1 MRNYIFVFLLIGV
14 VAINY
19 SQDINRQWLGLTYK
33 ALDSENSRLNLSQL
47 LRWRTG
53 NFNQAITEA
62 DFKTDLFRNF
72 SGGLELRY
80 ILDKDREGAIQ
91 GNRSGGRIRF
101 NLYHKTEIGRWDVS
115 QRAGIQYF
123 RRFDDG
129 ANRMILRFRPE
140 ITPRIRNFKH
150 DPTLGAEIFVPLESG
165 SDYSI
170 RYGLSAPFDFDR
182 NQFELGYYF
191 EHTGKVS
198 NGNENQ
204 HIIALK
210 YKRKR

>member
-1 MRNYIFVFLLIGV
+1 MKRYLPLLISLLFFHLSNGQ
-14 VAINY
+14 N
-19 SQDINRQWLGLTYK
+19 INREWLGLTYE

-47 LRWRTG
+47 LRWRSG

-62 DFKTDLFRNF
+62 DFKTDLFGDF

-80 ILDKDREGAIQ
+80 ILDIDREGAIQ

-129 ANRMILRFRPE
+129 ANRLTFRFRPE
-140 ITPRIRNFKH
+140 ITPNIRRFKH
-150 DPTLGAEIFVPLESG
+150 DPSFSVEYFKDLESG
-165 SDYSI
+165 GDYSL
-170 RYGLSAPFDFDR
+170 RYGLTAPFDFDKNR
-182 NQFELGYYF
+182 FELGYYF
-191 EHTGKVS
+191 EQSGNS
-198 NGNENQ
+198 NLGNE
-204 HIIALK
+204 HIFVLK
-210 YKRKR
+210 YKRKS

>member
-1 MRNYIFVFLLIGV
+1 MKRYLPLLISLLFFHLSNGQ
-14 VAINY
+14 N
-19 SQDINRQWLGLTYK
+19 INREWLGLTYE

-47 LRWRTG
+47 LRWRSG

-62 DFKTDLFRNF
+62 DFKTDLFGNF

-80 ILDKDREGAIQ
+80 ILDIDREGAIQ

-129 ANRMILRFRPE
+129 ANRLTFRFRPE
-140 ITPRIRNFKH
+140 ITPNIRRFKH
-150 DPTLGAEIFVPLESG
+150 DPSFSVEYFKDLESG
-165 SDYSI
+165 GDYSL
-170 RYGLSAPFDFDR
+170 RYGLTAPFDFDKNR
-182 NQFELGYYF
+182 FELGYYF
-191 EHTGKVS
+191 EQSGNS
-198 NGNENQ
+198 NLGNE
-204 HIIALK
+204 HIFVLK
-210 YKRKR
+210 YKRKS